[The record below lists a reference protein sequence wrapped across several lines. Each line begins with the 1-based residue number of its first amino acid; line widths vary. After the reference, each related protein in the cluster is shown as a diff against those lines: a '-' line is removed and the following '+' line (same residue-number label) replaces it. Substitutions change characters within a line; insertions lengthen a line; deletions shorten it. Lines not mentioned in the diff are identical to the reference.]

1 MITTGAL
8 RYERNGTGRS
18 ADWRAENLQ
27 PPICPPAD
35 RRICP
40 PAHLPKLLL
49 GALAVICLAGVARAQ
64 SDVNG
69 SHDLSPGSP
78 SPIRGTLSGSCLYCH
93 APHSGLNGT
102 AGVAQ
107 TPLWNTVLSSVQSYT
122 VYSSSTLVNTPNPSP
137 PLGTDSTLCLSCH
150 DGTVAGSPGA
160 LVAYGKVT
168 MSGQMNSADVLGT
181 NLSNVHPIS
190 FVLPLQP
197 APDLVPSLTA
207 NPPST
212 ADATGAVNLI
222 NGNVECTSCHN
233 PHVQNIDPANPNFLV
248 INNSSSALCLACH
261 STIPPGSGMG
271 LSNSQI
277 ASHSMMRAF
286 GAPTAASA
294 IASKTNPLAEWK
306 TSIHATAT
314 NKIAP
319 QISLASTTGVSKQ
332 ASTSAGQAS
341 LGPYGSVARNG
352 CMSCHKPHKAQGA
365 NALLQAV
372 DDQACLTCHNGSSNV
387 SPSLSNVLAEMVA
400 PKHGHAF
407 SPGNT
412 PHRPHEA
419 VLLNQNFHVTCVDCH
434 NPHSSNRVVTFL
446 AAPMMRPSQAL
457 LTGISATDGTTI
469 VSPAVNQYENCLR
482 CHGASTGKRTSI
494 DFGYLPFR
502 EVSASDPLNIVPEFS
517 SLATSSHPVFH
528 DRTSKFP
535 QPSLR
540 SNLLNLDG
548 RTLGRSMGTEI
559 LCTDCHNSDDN
570 REFGGNGP
578 NGPHGSIFPH
588 ILERRYEFSQAAFP
602 GKLVT
607 NLFPNPSLSA
617 EGGAS
622 GGPFALCAKC
632 HDLTQILN
640 NSSFSEHARHVK
652 QDGFSCSVCHTA
664 HGMGAQSGTI
674 SGERLV
680 NFDLKVV
687 APNGAAPISYNRA
700 ANSCSLVCHN
710 YPHQLRPGAG
720 AGKPR
725 SLR

>member
-1 MITTGAL
+1 M
-8 RYERNGTGRS
+8 GRS
-18 ADWRAENLQ
+18 AGRRAEKSTRPNCRSAYL
-27 PPICPPAD
+27 PTWPSAD
-35 RRICP
+35 
-40 PAHLPKLLL
+40 LPRVFLA
-49 GALAVICLAGVARAQ
+49 ALAVICLAGMAQAQ
-64 SDVNG
+64 SDVIG

-78 SPIRGTLSGSCLYCH
+78 SPIQGTLSGSCLYCH

-168 MSGQMNSADVLGT
+168 MTGQMYPLDVFNT
-181 NLSNVHPIS
+181 NLSDIHPIS

-212 ADATGAVNLI
+212 ADTTGAVNLI

-233 PHVQNIDPANPNFLV
+233 PHVQNIDPNNPNFLV

-261 STIPPGSGMG
+261 STIPPGTGMG
-271 LSNSQI
+271 LTNSQI
-277 ASHSMMRAF
+277 VSHSMMSAF
-286 GAPTAASA
+286 GGPMTASTT
-294 IASKTNPLAEWK
+294 ASKTNPLAEWK

-319 QISLASTTGVSKQ
+319 QISLASTSGVSKQ
-332 ASTSAGQAS
+332 ASTTARQVS
-341 LGPYGSVARNG
+341 LGHYGSVARNG
-352 CMSCHKPHKAQGA
+352 CTSCHTTHKAQGA
-365 NALLQAV
+365 NSLLQAV
-372 DDQACLTCHNGSSNV
+372 DDQVCLTCHNGSSNV
-387 SPSLSNVLAEMVA
+387 SPPVASVLAEMIA
-400 PKHGHAF
+400 PKYGHAF

-412 PHRPHEA
+412 LHRPHEA
-419 VLLNQNFHVTCVDCH
+419 VLLNQNLHITCVDCH
-434 NPHSSNRVVTFL
+434 NPHSSNRVVTFP
-446 AAPMMRPSQAL
+446 AAPMIRPSQAL
-457 LTGISATDGTTI
+457 LMGISATDGTTV

-482 CHGASTGKRTSI
+482 CHGTSTGKKTSV

-502 EVSASDPLNIVPEFS
+502 EVSASDPLNVIPEFS

-528 DRTSKFP
+528 NRSSSFP

-540 SNLLNLDG
+540 SNQLNLDG
-548 RTLGRSMGTEI
+548 RTLGRSMSTQI

-578 NGPHGSIFPH
+578 NGPHGSIFTH
-588 ILERRYEFSQAAFP
+588 ILERRYEFGQAALP

-622 GGPFALCAKC
+622 GGPYALCAKC
-632 HDLTQILN
+632 HDLAQILN

-664 HGMGAQSGTI
+664 HGMGALSASI

-680 NFDLKVV
+680 NFDIKVV

-700 ANSCSLVCHN
+700 TNSCSLVCHN
-710 YPHQLRPGAG
+710 YPHQLRPAAG
-720 AGKPR
+720 VAKAH